1 VIPHGIGM
9 DHRFIDE
16 NSIAEHYLDNALPD
30 GVRRAFERH
39 LVDCQECTDRILLA
53 EMFHTRA
60 TNGVSHHSKQ
70 SPPPGLVVKLKPL
83 QFVWIV
89 VVSLL
94 LLSAIPVLVWLFV
107 RRSAH

>member
-1 VIPHGIGM
+1 M
-9 DHRFIDE
+9 DHSFIDE
-16 NSIAEHYLDNALPD
+16 NSIAEHYLDNTLPH

-53 EMFHTRA
+53 EMFHARS
-60 TNGVSHHSKQ
+60 TNGVTPHPEE
-70 SPPPGLVVKLKPL
+70 PPRPGLVVKLKPL
-83 QFVWIV
+83 ELVWIV

-94 LLSAIPVLVWLFV
+94 LLLAIPVLVWLVV

>member
-1 VIPHGIGM
+1 M

-53 EMFHTRA
+53 EMFHTRSA
-60 TNGVSHHSKQ
+60 NGDRPHTKE

-83 QFVWIV
+83 QLVWIV
-89 VVSLL
+89 LVSLL
-94 LLSAIPVLVWLFV
+94 LLLTIPALVWLFAH
-107 RRSAH
+107 RSIH